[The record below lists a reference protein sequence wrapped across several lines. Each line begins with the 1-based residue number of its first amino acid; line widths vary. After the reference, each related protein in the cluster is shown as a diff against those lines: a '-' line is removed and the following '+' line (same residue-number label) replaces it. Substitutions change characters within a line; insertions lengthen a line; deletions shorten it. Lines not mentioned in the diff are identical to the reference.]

1 MVRPADSDHELYTI
15 ASNYAYYQIHVTY
28 ASLP

>member
-15 ASNYAYYQIHVTY
+15 VSNYAYYQIHVT
-28 ASLP
+28 